1 MKKLTA
7 IILCA
12 ALALTLAS
20 CTMVRDADETSPST
34 GGAGRPVQTDSP
46 VGTLPTAASEDVTD
60 TEPADTD
67 SPTPPTGELNFPTDF
82 SFLDSVQKGNFS
94 DTAADDPNGTWY
106 PGKTTRDLTTGTV
119 TYDWDR
125 ASDVFECLEK
135 YNGIYRGNGEQKII
149 YLTFDCGYEYR
160 PADGSYPDGVTAD
173 ILDTLK
179 EKNAPGTFFVTGD
192 YIKAEPGLVKR
203 MLDEGHI
210 VGTHTMHHYN
220 MTTLTPEEFVAEIK
234 DNNDLLK
241 ETVPGAPDMIFYRP
255 PEGGANEWTLAL
267 ADRIGLTTV
276 FWSAI
281 QPMDHDVNG
290 QLDPATVLYN
300 DEVKL
305 HNGCVYLLHAVSTTN
320 AQILGDLIDY
330 ARSEGFEIKPLSEF
344 VK

>member
-1 MKKLTA
+1 M
-7 IILCA
+7 
-12 ALALTLAS
+12 LTLSS
-20 CTMVRDADETSPST
+20 CTGLRDADETRAST
-34 GGAGRPVQTDSP
+34 GGAGRPTQTDSP
-46 VGTLPTAASEDVTD
+46 VVTVPTNATENTPDTKAQTDGTD
-60 TEPADTD
+60 TSSAT
-67 SPTPPTGELNFPTDF
+67 PTPTPGELNFPTDF
-82 SFLDSVQKGNFS
+82 SFLDTVQKGNFS

-106 PGKTTRDLTTGTV
+106 PGKTTRDLVTGEV
-119 TYDWDR
+119 TYNWDR
-125 ASDVFECLEK
+125 AADVFECMDK
-135 YNGIYRGNGEQKII
+135 YNGIYRGSDAQKVI

-160 PADGSYPDGVTAD
+160 PADGSYPNGVTDD
-173 ILDTLK
+173 ILNTLK

-192 YIKAEPGLVKR
+192 YIKSEPGLVKR

-241 ETVPGAPDMIFYRP
+241 ETVPTAPDMVFYRP
-255 PEGGANEWTLAL
+255 PEGGANEWTMAL
-267 ADRIGLTTV
+267 ACRMGLTTV

-290 QLDPATVLYN
+290 QLDPETVLYN

-320 AQILGDLIDY
+320 AKILGDLIDY
-330 ARSEGFEIKPLSEF
+330 ARGEGYEIRALSEF
-344 VK
+344 VR